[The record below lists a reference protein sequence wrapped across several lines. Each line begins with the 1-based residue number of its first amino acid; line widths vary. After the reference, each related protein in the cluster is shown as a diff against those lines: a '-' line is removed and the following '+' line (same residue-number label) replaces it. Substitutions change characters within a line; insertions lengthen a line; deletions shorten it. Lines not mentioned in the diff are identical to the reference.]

1 MPGDLVVGDE
11 PPAAGLRSTRRARLA
26 GRERC
31 GERRV
36 VDLQVCLVLE
46 TAVEGILVGPPALC
60 EQARSQ
66 GLANA
71 PKVGVL
77 RFLAPAQLDQ
87 VEPARRLDHVI
98 RQRLVASQRQRGFR
112 NLFAETRRQL
122 VPAEGRQLAAER
134 TGRGIVRVLADEGR
148 ERIVIASRY

>member
-1 MPGDLVVGDE
+1 
-11 PPAAGLRSTRRARLA
+11 
-26 GRERC
+26 
-31 GERRV
+31 
-36 VDLQVCLVLE
+36 
-46 TAVEGILVGPPALC
+46 
-60 EQARSQ
+60 
-66 GLANA
+66 
-71 PKVGVL
+71 
-77 RFLAPAQLDQ
+77 
-87 VEPARRLDHVI
+87 VI